1 MLIVT
6 PLWVEMLVPYEV
18 WTAFCCS
25 AMGQVRVRHWEEKRS
40 TCTRVSFR
48 YRWVF
53 EKARSWDQTT
63 CFFEPPPLITS
74 DSILSFLDALVVIST
89 PPSTVDSVSVDCANG
104 STLYDMTFPT
114 VGFEEDPVTTCRF
127 AETTQLELTAW
138 SGSAETTSTV
148 KLWGFPSTRS
158 GTKGVRST

>member
-1 MLIVT
+1 MFIVT
-6 PLWVEMLVPYEV
+6 PLWVEMLVPDEV

-25 AMGQVRVRHWEEKRS
+25 TKDQPRVRHWEEKRG

-63 CFFEPPPLITS
+63 CFFEPLPLMTS
-74 DSILSFLDALVVIST
+74 DSILSFLDALIVIST
-89 PPSTVDSVSVDCANG
+89 PPSTADRVSVDCANG
-104 STLYDMTFPT
+104 STLYEMISPV
-114 VGFEEDPVTTCRF
+114 VGLGEDPVTTCRF

-148 KLWGFPSTRS
+148 TLWDFPSVSS
-158 GTKGVRST
+158 GAKGVRST